1 VADAGPGI
9 LGRKTVECAL
19 ILGQMCMVD
28 EIKKPNQDTEVV
40 VLYCQHGLCDEAKA
54 SAWSEQADGLSV
66 RAIMMPCSSKIEV
79 HYILRILES
88 GADAVEIVA
97 CPEKSCKFL
106 VGSLRAEKRVEYVRG
121 LLEKIGYTPERVGI
135 SRRLAQSPQELIELA
150 KARAD
155 AVRPFGINPM
165 KKGEQQ

>member
-1 VADAGPGI
+1 M
-9 LGRKTVECAL
+9 CAYTW
-19 ILGQMCMVD
+19 QMCMVD
-28 EIKKPNQDTEVV
+28 EIKELNQDTEVV

-54 SAWSEQADGLSV
+54 SAWSEQACGLSV

-79 HYILRILES
+79 HYVLRILES
-88 GADAVEIVA
+88 GADAVEIIA

-106 VGSLRAEKRVEYVRG
+106 VGSRRAEKRVEYLRG
-121 LLEKIGYTPERVGI
+121 LLERIGYTPERVGI
-135 SRRLAQSPQELIELA
+135 SRRLAQSPQELIDLA